1 MRRQPHRLLA
11 ANSSQYLRQSPL
23 DPFVVVT
30 LCNPDDQYFGQSAI
44 VLQLTS
50 ARLRLQLLEYN
61 LLKSITRDPGSVT
74 ISQISLDR
82 SQALERERI
91 INHNQ
96 EASEQ

>member
-1 MRRQPHRLLA
+1 MRRQPHRLSA
-11 ANSSQYLRQSPL
+11 ANSSQYLRQSPS

-30 LCNPDDQYFGQSAI
+30 LCNPDDQYFGQSVI

-61 LLKSITRDPGSVT
+61 LKSITRNPGSVT

-96 EASEQ
+96 EASER

>member
-1 MRRQPHRLLA
+1 MRRQPHRLSA
-11 ANSSQYLRQSPL
+11 ANSSQYLRQSPS

-30 LCNPDDQYFGQSAI
+30 LCNSDDQYFGQSAI

-61 LLKSITRDPGSVT
+61 LKSITRNPGSVT

-96 EASEQ
+96 EASER

>member
-1 MRRQPHRLLA
+1 MRRQPHRLSA
-11 ANSSQYLRQSPL
+11 ANSSQYFRQSPS

-61 LLKSITRDPGSVT
+61 LKSITRNPGSVT

-96 EASEQ
+96 EASER

>member
-1 MRRQPHRLLA
+1 MRRQPHRLSA
-11 ANSSQYLRQSPL
+11 ANSSQYLRQSPS

-30 LCNPDDQYFGQSAI
+30 LSNPDDQYFGQSVI

-50 ARLRLQLLEYN
+50 ARLRLKLLEYN
-61 LLKSITRDPGSVT
+61 LKSITCNPGSVT

-96 EASEQ
+96 EASER